1 MFPKKKED
9 NKKEVK
15 TKKFFLKKMKK
26 LGKVADPR
34 KYETKK
40 IGSKEFRFQNISES
54 PKFWSMNFLLTQNIF
69 EPKKFGS
76 KSLG

>member
-1 MFPKKKED
+1 MGKILFPKKKED

-34 KYETKK
+34 KYETK
-40 IGSKEFRFQNISES
+40 NV
-54 PKFWSMNFLLTQNIF
+54 LLIINHNSNLEIWIF
-69 EPKKFGS
+69 K
-76 KSLG
+76 LGY